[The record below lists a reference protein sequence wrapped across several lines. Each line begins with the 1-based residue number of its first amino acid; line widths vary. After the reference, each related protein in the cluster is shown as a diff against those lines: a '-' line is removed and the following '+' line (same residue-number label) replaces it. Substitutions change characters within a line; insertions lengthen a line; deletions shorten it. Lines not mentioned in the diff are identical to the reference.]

1 MIFLTLGTQL
11 PFERL
16 VKAVDCAAEKLD
28 EEVFGQI
35 GNTVYKP
42 VNMEFTNYM
51 TPLEFDKQFAAARVV
66 VAHAGIGSILSGFNA
81 GKPLVIMARRAEL
94 GEHRNDHQ
102 LATVTQMKDILGVH
116 VAETVEDLYGYF
128 SDPDLLAMSA
138 RVTQERT
145 RLIGNLRK
153 EIFD

>member
-11 PFERL
+11 PFDRL
-16 VKAVDCAAEKLD
+16 VEAVDNAVDGLD
-28 EEVFGQI
+28 EEIFGQI
-35 GNTVYKP
+35 GKSGYKP
-42 VNMEFTNYM
+42 KNMQVTDYM
-51 TPLEFDKQFAAARVV
+51 TPREFNDRFAAARVI

-102 LATVTQMKDILGVH
+102 LATVAQMQRIPGIH
-116 VAETVEDLYGYF
+116 VAETTEDLRRYF
-128 SDPDLLAMSA
+128 ADPDLLAMSA
-138 RVTQERT
+138 GETPERT

-153 EIFD
+153 EIFG